1 MPKYS
6 LILFFT
12 FFIIPLHLSAN
23 EVAFPGAEGFGA
35 LAKGGKGG
43 TVYDVTTL
51 EDTDTPG
58 SLRWAINQKGPRI
71 IRFQVDGTIQL
82 QQALTIRNPFITID
96 GQNSTIENNRGITI
110 RDYPINIQTH
120 DVIIRY
126 LRIRLGDYAVMKR
139 VVENNWDRHQSSRD
153 LDCINIHRAQNVIID
168 HVSAFWCTDELIS
181 VTNSQNITIQWSI
194 LAEPLGHIKLHPY
207 GNNHAYGAN
216 NSASTLSYHHNLF
229 AHFVMRGPQFEA
241 NDMDK
246 QNPFDAKFE
255 AVNNIIYAY
264 TKTGSRYR
272 TGFEKPKRDKI
283 DTVTFSYH
291 LIGNVYINHN
301 KTPSEIEAHDAFGSE
316 KNIFA
321 YIQDNIGPHRPNET
335 DPQLSLVFTDIHG
348 KNNLYA
354 PENAPYLKQI
364 SQTPLFTS
372 TVPIT
377 IQNPQE
383 AYQSILQNV
392 GNTIHRDQHDQRIIQ
407 NVKNTAPTRILN
419 SQQQV
424 GGWSTY
430 KP

>member
-1 MPKYS
+1 MYNYF
-6 LILFFT
+6 IFFT
-12 FFIIPLHLSAN
+12 LLITTINLHAS
-23 EVAFPGAEGFGA
+23 EVAFLGAEGFGA

-51 EDTDTPG
+51 EDTETRG

-71 IRFQVDGTIQL
+71 IRFKVDGTIQL
-82 QQALTIRNPFITID
+82 QKALNITHPFITID
-96 GQNSTIENNRGITI
+96 GQNTSVENNRGITI

-153 LDCINIHRAQNVIID
+153 LDCINIHRSKNVIID

-194 LAEPLGHIKLHPY
+194 LAEPLGNRKLHPY
-207 GNNHAYGAN
+207 GDNHAYGAN

-246 QNPFDAKFE
+246 QNPFDAQFE

-283 DTVTFSYH
+283 DTVTFAYH
-291 LIGNVYINHN
+291 IIGNLYVNHN
-301 KTPSEIEAHDAFGSE
+301 KEPSEIEAHDAFGAE

-321 YIQDNIGPHRPNET
+321 YIQNNTGPHRLKDT
-335 DPQLSLVFTDIHG
+335 DPQLSLVFTDTHG
-348 KNNLYA
+348 SDNLYA
-354 PENAPYLKQI
+354 KKNKPYLGQI
-364 SQTPLFTS
+364 SKTPLFTS

-377 IQNPQE
+377 VQSPQD
-383 AYQSILQNV
+383 AYQVILKDV
-392 GNTIHRDQHDQRIIQ
+392 GNSIHRDTHDKRIIQ
-407 NVKNTAPTRILN
+407 DVKNIAPAHILK
-419 SQQQV
+419 SQHQV
-424 GGWSTY
+424 GGWPTY

>member
-1 MPKYS
+1 MLKYF
-6 LILFFT
+6 LTVFFT
-12 FFIIPLHLSAN
+12 FFIIPLNLSAN
-23 EVAFPGAEGFGA
+23 EIAFPGAEGFGA

-51 EDTDTPG
+51 EDTDIPG
-58 SLRWAINQKGPRI
+58 SLRWAINQEGPRI
-71 IRFQVDGTIQL
+71 IRFKVDGTIQL
-82 QQALTIRNPFITID
+82 QKALTIKHPFITID
-96 GQNSTIENNRGITI
+96 GQNTSAENNRGITI

-139 VVENNWDRHQSSRD
+139 VVENNWDRHQSSND
-153 LDCINIHRAQNVIID
+153 LDCINIHRSQNVIID
-168 HVSAFWCTDELIS
+168 HVSAFWCTDEIIS

-194 LAEPLGHIKLHPY
+194 LAEPLGHPKLHPY

-246 QNPFDAKFE
+246 KNPFDAKFE

-272 TGFEKPKRDKI
+272 TGFEKPNRDKI
-283 DTVTFSYH
+283 ETVGFYYH
-291 LIGNVYINHN
+291 IIGNLYINQN
-301 KTPSEIEAHDAFGSE
+301 PNPSEIEAHDAFGAE

-321 YIQDNIGPHRPNET
+321 YIQNNIGPHRTKDT
-335 DPQLSLVFTDIHG
+335 DPQLSLVFTDTHG
-348 KNNLYA
+348 KDNLYA
-354 PENAPYLKQI
+354 PQNTPYRNQI

-372 TVPIT
+372 TIPIT
-377 IQNPQE
+377 IQNPQD
-383 AYQSILQNV
+383 AYQSILKDV
-392 GNTIHRDQHDQRIIQ
+392 GNTLHRDEHDMRIIQ
-407 NVKNTAPTRILN
+407 DVKDMAPTRILQ
-419 SQQQV
+419 SQHQV
-424 GGWSTY
+424 GGWPTY
-430 KP
+430 TP